1 MKTVIRK
8 TLLALTVAGLSM
20 SAGVSQAQ
28 APSNVTEVRNELG
41 IMLNILQA
49 SLKQNSRDN
58 IRFRAKSVTY
68 LAQQGVVFDIDSGS
82 SRKFFGFDFGNM
94 FNNLPVA
101 PVAPVAPNAPVVS
114 GSAHF
119 DFDFDSEELEDA
131 LREAFGRDEEFAQ
144 DSREKMRELSE
155 RQRELAWEQREYER
169 NRRDLE
175 FEKRN
180 ADGERRKEIEKDLS
194 ELSGELQKLQNK
206 RAELEKYSADMA
218 EEQSKLAQ
226 KREEAKKQLYSQSL
240 ALFEDTVG
248 DMLCRYGAG
257 VKSLPDDENINFV
270 LSDFTTADNDSVIG
284 THDKVYV
291 FKMKDIRACVTGK
304 INKNKLLGESTTYMF

>member
-1 MKTVIRK
+1 MKTGIRK
-8 TLLALTVAGLSM
+8 TLLALTVASFGMSM
-20 SAGVSQAQ
+20 GVSQAQ

-49 SLKQNSRDN
+49 SLKQNSQEN

-82 SRKFFGFDFGNM
+82 SRRFFGFDFGNM
-94 FNNLPVA
+94 LNNLPVA
-101 PVAPVAPNAPVVS
+101 PAAPNAPVVS
-114 GSAHF
+114 GSGHF

-194 ELSGELQKLQNK
+194 ELTGEVQKLENK
-206 RAELEKYSADMA
+206 RADLEKYSAQIA